1 MDKDELLICGINQYV
16 TLDSDIQFYHSLH
29 KHALAADLVGAL
41 VGEHEVMLSSTS
53 NCVRPWPATAS
64 LALHNKPTH
73 L

>member
-1 MDKDELLICGINQYV
+1 MSKEINFFSI
-16 TLDSDIQFYHSLH
+16 LFYS

-41 VGEHEVMLSSTS
+41 VGEYEVMESSTS

-64 LALHNKPTH
+64 LAPRNKPMH